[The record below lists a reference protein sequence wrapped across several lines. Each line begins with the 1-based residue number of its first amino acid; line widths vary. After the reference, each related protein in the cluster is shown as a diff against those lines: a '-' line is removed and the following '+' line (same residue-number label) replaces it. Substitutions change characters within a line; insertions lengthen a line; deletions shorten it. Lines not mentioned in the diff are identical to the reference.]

1 MKKLII
7 TEKNISARR
16 IAYILSG
23 GKFKVEKSYNLPIYV
38 FKNGEDEYKCIG
50 LKGHILKVDF
60 PPQYQ
65 NWQKVNPKELINA
78 GLIKVPIHK
87 NILKLLQKEAKG
99 VDEVIVATDFD
110 REGELI
116 GFDVVNEVKKVNP
129 TVVVKRA
136 RFSTL
141 TPGEIKSSF
150 SHLEEPYLNL
160 ALAGGARQ
168 DIDLIWGATLT
179 RFISLA
185 SSRLGKQFLSVGRVQ
200 SPTLCLVAQRER
212 EIREFKP
219 KPYWQLKGLFQRES
233 GEEFWAPHEKERFWN
248 EDEVKALLEKLGKV
262 GRVQSVEREE
272 RKISPPPPFNTTSFL
287 AAASSLSIS
296 PARAMRIAE
305 NLYMNGFISYPRV
318 DNTVYPKS
326 LNLRGILKEISK
338 IEDFSPY
345 CEKLLAQKTLR
356 ATRGKKE
363 ATDHPPI
370 YPTAVPER
378 DKLGKDEAKIYELVV
393 RRFLAT
399 LSPFALV
406 EFSKITIDM
415 DGEKFLLKGQVVKEE
430 GWYQIY
436 PYTRRKDEEVPD
448 LEEGES
454 LEVKDFQVER
464 KETKPPPRYSQG
476 KLVQEM
482 ERLGLGTKATRHQII
497 QNLYERGYIKGDP
510 IRPTELGLAVAETL
524 LQHMEP
530 ISSPQMTA
538 ELEEEMDRIAEGEK
552 EKREVVEHS
561 RSMLA
566 SVMNLLETKKKEVG
580 HTIKAGLR
588 EERLV
593 GECPLC
599 GGELRVVRSKRS
611 GKRFVGC
618 SNYPKC
624 KNSFPLPQNG
634 ELLLEGEVCSLCGSP
649 KVKVLNRRRKPWEVC
664 LNPDCPGKR
673 EVK

>member
-7 TEKNISARR
+7 TEKNISAGR

-23 GKFKVEKSYNLPIYV
+23 GKFKVEKGYNLPVYV
-38 FKNGEDEYKCIG
+38 FKNKEDEYKCVG

-65 NWQKVNPKELINA
+65 NWQRVNPKELINT

-87 NILKLLQKEAKG
+87 NILKLLQKEARG
-99 VDEVIVATDFD
+99 VDEVVVATDFD

-129 TVVVKRA
+129 TVAVKRA

-141 TPGEIKSSF
+141 TPEEIKSSF

-200 SPTLCLVAQRER
+200 SPTLCLVAQREK

-219 KPYWQLKGLFQRES
+219 TPYWQLKGLFRRES

-248 EDEVKALLEKLGKV
+248 EDEVKALLEKFGKV
-262 GRVQSVEREE
+262 GRVQGVDKEE
-272 RKISPPPPFNTTSFL
+272 KRISPPPPFNTTSFL
-287 AAASSLSIS
+287 ASASSLSIS

-338 IEDFSPY
+338 IEEFSPY

-370 YPTAVPER
+370 YPTAVPEK
-378 DKLGKDEAKIYELVV
+378 DKLRKEEAKIYELVV

-406 EFSKITIDM
+406 EFSKITIDV
-415 DGEKFLLKGQVVKEE
+415 DGENFLLKGQVVKEE

-454 LEVKDFQVER
+454 LEVKDFQVEG

-510 IRPTELGLAVAETL
+510 IRPTELGLAVADTL

-599 GGELRVVRSKRS
+599 GGELRIVRSKRS

-634 ELLLEGEVCSLCGSP
+634 ELLLEGEVCDLCGSP
-649 KVKVLNRRRKPWEVC
+649 KVKVLKRGRKPWEVC
-664 LNPDCPGKR
+664 LNPDCPGRGK
-673 EVK
+673 